1 MNNQGVVQTGSTLNK
16 FFAKIYAFLA
26 LGIVASAV
34 TTIVLVNFFTES
46 RYYIQMA
53 CIWVCV

>member
-34 TTIVLVNFFTES
+34 TTIVLVNFLS